1 MLAILKV
8 NVDVLIGDSVM
19 GKSSPKPEVQPAP
32 EIVDEDD
39 EEILKRKKR
48 EEEEQRNRSGR
59 ASTILSGFGQRLGG

>member
-1 MLAILKV
+1 
-8 NVDVLIGDSVM
+8 M